1 MSVRV
6 PKLYSFLWYLQRR
19 LERLPIGW
27 QAAAPSLWL
36 ARLRG
41 RLYPYDFVTGLYTR
55 GAFIQRVEAAL
66 AAGRAGAL
74 LAVDVDNFAWVN
86 LVHGHV
92 KGDECLRHMGVLLRE
107 AAAGRLIGR
116 LAGDEFFVYTE
127 VASEVAEVAERIRSR
142 FERDRMFDQLR
153 PAVPRRPS
161 ANSPG
166 HGYWGSLLTVSIGVA
181 HASPRSSIEQLMRAA
196 GEAQL
201 SVKAA
206 GRNGVAMREQV
217 AHTNSGS

>member
-1 MSVRV
+1 MSIRV
-6 PKLYSFLWYLQRR
+6 PRLYSFLLYLQRR

-27 QAAAPSLWL
+27 QAAAPSVWL

-41 RLYPYDFVTGLYTR
+41 SLYPYDFVTGLHTR

-116 LAGDEFFVYTE
+116 LAGDEFYVYTE
-127 VASEVAEVAERIRSR
+127 VGSEAADIAARIRSR
-142 FERDRMFDQLR
+142 FERDKMFEELR
-153 PAVPRRPS
+153 PAVPRRSS
-161 ANSPG
+161 ANSTE
-166 HGYWGSLLTVSIGVA
+166 HGYWGALLTVSIGVA
-181 HASPRSSIEQLMRAA
+181 HASPHSPIEELMRAA

-201 SVKAA
+201 AVKAA
-206 GRNGVAMREQV
+206 GRNGVATAARL
-217 AHTNSGS
+217 S